1 MRQTQADD
9 LLQPLFR
16 HVLRALK
23 NRGEHTD
30 SPETKLAFAHMLTV
44 FVRGESGNGEF
55 APERWPDAVE
65 RAWNYL
71 HHRLETEPDAD
82 IKLAELARASH
93 TTPEHLCRVFKAATG
108 WTPMQAV
115 RLARLDRA
123 ATMLAR
129 SNYSVGEIARL
140 CGFASA
146 FHFS

>member
-44 FVRGESGNGEF
+44 FVRGESGSGEF